1 MVGELRKSRIVI
13 WLFWLAAFV
22 AAFVLASLIA
32 SLLVV
37 AAQAVGVQWSVQT
50 TFGSLLFRLVMYI
63 IMAML
68 LLLMP
73 YLLVKRRMLSWQQ
86 LGLGRMLQFRD
97 IGLALAGAVIY
108 VLATVVVQLGLQHVP
123 GFDGNQVQDLGIST
137 RLMGS
142 DLLLAYVV
150 LVILT
155 PFFEEFIFRGV
166 LYGELRHYK
175 MKQWPAIIIVSALF
189 GLAHGQWNV
198 GLDVFCLSV
207 VACYLREITGTI
219 WPGVV
224 LHMLKNAV
232 AFYFV
237 FIAAQS
243 MTG

>member
-1 MVGELRKSRIVI
+1 MVGKLSQHRAII
-13 WLFWLAAFV
+13 WVFWLAAFV
-22 AAFVLASLIA
+22 ASFVLSSLIA
-32 SLLVV
+32 SLLLLL
-37 AAQAVGVQWSVQT
+37 AQAAGMQWSVQT
-50 TFGSLLFRLVMYI
+50 TVGSLIFRLVMYMV
-63 IMAML
+63 MAIVL
-68 LLLMP
+68 LGLP
-73 YLLVKRRMLSWQQ
+73 YVLVKRRMLSWRQ

-97 IGLALAGAVIY
+97 IGLALAGAIIY
-108 VLATVVVQLGLQHVP
+108 VLSTVVVQLSLQQVP
-123 GFDGNQVQDLGIST
+123 GFNSSQPQDLGIST
-137 RLMGS
+137 HLVGG
-142 DLLLAYVV
+142 DLLLAYIV

-207 VACYLREITGTI
+207 VACYLRELTGTI